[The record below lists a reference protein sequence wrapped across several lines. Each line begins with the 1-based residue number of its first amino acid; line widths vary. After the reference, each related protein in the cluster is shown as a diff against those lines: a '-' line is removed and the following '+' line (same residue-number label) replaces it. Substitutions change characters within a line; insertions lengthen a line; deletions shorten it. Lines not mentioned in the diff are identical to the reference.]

1 MVLWALDKEPDNCK
15 RRKKYLVLSAS
26 SHITTMPDTCKRQLT
41 EEKNYLL
48 VRYISISID
57 INLYDFW
64 ALLLFS
70 LSLLSVRILI
80 HFLEMLPSI
89 LCLIMMTLV
98 TILRRTVPVLHDF
111 YSLPAPEAGHR
122 WFWACLSLATSEL
135 CLRPHSGPLVV
146 TISWDNVIL
155 LPAYCKA
162 VITLTSHSNSMLC
175 MWYRGLQRSCSQDL
189 MCYPHEM
196 NSRNTNVK

>member
-1 MVLWALDKEPDNCK
+1 MNLDKE
-15 RRKKYLVLSAS
+15 KYYFISVLWYYGPWIESQIMAKEEKNIWS
-26 SHITTMPDTCKRQLT
+26 CQLHLILPIVRHTTMPDTCKRQLT

-80 HFLEMLPSI
+80 HFLEMLLSI
-89 LCLIMMTLV
+89 LCLIMMTLA

-122 WFWACLSLATSEL
+122 WF
-135 CLRPHSGPLVV
+135 
-146 TISWDNVIL
+146 
-155 LPAYCKA
+155 
-162 VITLTSHSNSMLC
+162 
-175 MWYRGLQRSCSQDL
+175 
-189 MCYPHEM
+189 
-196 NSRNTNVK
+196 